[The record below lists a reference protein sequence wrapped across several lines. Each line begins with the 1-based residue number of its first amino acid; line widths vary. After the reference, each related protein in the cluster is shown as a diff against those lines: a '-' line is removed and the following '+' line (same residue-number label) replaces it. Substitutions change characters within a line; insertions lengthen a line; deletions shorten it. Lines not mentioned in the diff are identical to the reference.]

1 MTLQAHVVLCDMG
14 LKHSSTSEER
24 KLLLTSSRGHLDFQG
39 PGSSSSATQR
49 GEEKEKKKLKNNCTL

>member
-24 KLLLTSSRGHLDFQG
+24 KLLLTSSRGLSDLQG
-39 PGSSSSATQR
+39 LNMFIPVAHQ
-49 GEEKEKKKLKNNCTL
+49 

>member
-24 KLLLTSSRGHLDFQG
+24 KLLLTSSRGLSDLQG
-39 PGSSSSATQR
+39 LNMFILVAHQ
-49 GEEKEKKKLKNNCTL
+49 